1 MEGFMDSGTQTDAVV
16 VLSLAQAAV
25 LGLVS
30 ENELFGATISADA
43 FYPDLGP
50 PELSSAPGPQD
61 PDVYQLACHGRGLE
75 EPAAAEEEV
84 LEVEAAFEKH
94 TRRKTRPPVRL
105 VPKVKFEK
113 LEEEEEEEEEVYEV
127 SVSGGCNDK
136 DAGPAEVPGCEA
148 LVQSSAV
155 KMIDLSAFSR
165 KPRPLRPLP
174 RAPAPRPELD
184 LAPYAPHFPDPAR
197 DVVYPE
203 PDALPLTLTSE
214 CGFEPPPP
222 PPPHLAPL
230 GDPEAPPASAATVG
244 SPEALKPEEGGFVW
258 PEAGELEAAA
268 GSTADRHKKAQL
280 DRLDI
285 NVQIDDSYLVEA
297 GDRQKRWQCRMCDK
311 SYTSKYNL
319 VTHILGHNGI
329 KPHACPHC
337 GKLFKQPSH
346 LQTHLLTHQ
355 GTRPHKCQV
364 CHKAFTQTS
373 HLKRHML
380 LHSEVKP
387 YSCRFCG
394 RGFAYPSELRAHEG
408 KHESGR
414 CHVCVECGLDFS
426 TLAQL
431 KRHLASH
438 QGPTLYQ
445 CLECD
450 RAFHYRSQLHNHM
463 LKHQNV
469 RPFVCTECGM
479 EFSQVH
485 HLKQHSLTHKG
496 VKEFKC
502 EVCGREFTLQANMKR
517 HMLIH
522 TSVRPYQCH
531 ICFKTFVQ
539 KQTLKTHMIV
549 HSPVKPFKC
558 KVCGKSFN
566 RMYNLLGHMHLHAGS
581 KPFKCPYC
589 SSKFNLK
596 GNLSRHMKVKHGV
609 MDIGLDSQGGWATR
623 SGRARSG
630 PLPAHAGASCPVR
643 GGGGGRLA
651 RPETSLGW
659 AQVWR
664 GGPPEGPRGDD
675 GMFMYASKELSG
687 LT

>member
-1 MEGFMDSGTQTDAVV
+1 MAHVTDCGTQTDAVV

-30 ENELFGATISADA
+30 ENELFGATVSPSGFFPGLGNELADTATVEPEEPESDGPARAELQDEEALEADA
-43 FYPDLGP
+43 
-50 PELSSAPGPQD
+50 S
-61 PDVYQLACHGRGLE
+61 
-75 EPAAAEEEV
+75 
-84 LEVEAAFEKH
+84 FEKH
-94 TRRKTRPPVRL
+94 TRRRKRPPVRL
-105 VPKVKFEK
+105 VPKVKSEK
-113 LEEEEEEEEEVYEV
+113 AEGHEQEVVYEV
-127 SVSGGCNDK
+127 PTLGEDK
-136 DAGPAEVPGCEA
+136 SEVPGSHPPSLEGA
-148 LVQSSAV
+148 ASDKTVQSSTM

-165 KPRPLRPLP
+165 KPRRLRHLRRHVRQDAALGGYEHRLREPVQAGYAEAGLSG
-174 RAPAPRPELD
+174 AAESAEPE
-184 LAPYAPHFPDPAR
+184 
-197 DVVYPE
+197 
-203 PDALPLTLTSE
+203 ALPTE
-214 CGFEPPPP
+214 CGFEAS
-222 PPPHLAPL
+222 APSL
-230 GDPEAPPASAATVG
+230 SDAEAPVPE
-244 SPEALKPEEGGFVW
+244 SPEEQVKSEQGFAWQDPADFEADGGGGNS
-258 PEAGELEAAA
+258 E
-268 GSTADRHKKAQL
+268 RHKKAQL

-297 GDRQKRWQCRMCDK
+297 GDRQKRWQCRMCEK

-329 KPHACPHC
+329 KPHSCPHC
-337 GKLFKQPSH
+337 SKLFKQPSH

-355 GTRPHKCQV
+355 GTRPHKCDV

-380 LHSEVKP
+380 LHTDIKP

-394 RGFAYPSELRAHEG
+394 RGFAYPSELKAHEG

-426 TLAQL
+426 TLTQL
-431 KRHLASH
+431 KRHLATH

-445 CLECD
+445 CLECS
-450 RAFHYRSQLHNHM
+450 RSFAYRSQLQNHM

-479 EFSQVH
+479 EFSQIH

-609 MDIGLDSQGGWATR
+609 MDISLDSQDPMMELTGADTAELDGQQEMEDYEEESAYDYGGV
-623 SGRARSG
+623 GRAPDES
-630 PLPAHAGASCPVR
+630 
-643 GGGGGRLA
+643 
-651 RPETSLGW
+651 SLTE
-659 AQVWR
+659 QT
-664 GGPPEGPRGDD
+664 
-675 GMFMYASKELSG
+675 MKEMAYYNML
-687 LT
+687 

>member
-1 MEGFMDSGTQTDAVV
+1 MERFTDSGTQTDAVV

-30 ENELFGATISADA
+30 ENELFGATISPGGFFPGLGNELADTA
-43 FYPDLGP
+43 TVE
-50 PELSSAPGPQD
+50 PED
-61 PDVYQLACHGRGLE
+61 PEHRYGAEKEGCV
-75 EPAAAEEEV
+75 PAEANEEEV
-84 LEVEAAFEKH
+84 LEAETLFEKH
-94 TRRKTRPPVRL
+94 PRRRKRPPVRL
-105 VPKVKFEK
+105 VPKIKCENPAGAD
-113 LEEEEEEEEEVYEV
+113 EEVVYEV
-127 SVSGGCNDK
+127 SVPGEDK
-136 DAGPAEVPGCEA
+136 EEPQSSHPSSLEESSCEKT
-148 LVQSSAV
+148 VQSSTM
-155 KMIDLSAFSR
+155 KMIDLSAFGR
-165 KPRPLRPLP
+165 KPRRLRHLH
-174 RAPAPRPELD
+174 RHVRQDVD
-184 LAPYAPHFPDPAR
+184 LGTYEHRGRDPAR
-197 DVVYPE
+197 VAYAEASGAGAPTSTGPE
-203 PDALPLTLTSE
+203 AGSE
-214 CGFEPPPP
+214 CGFE
-222 PPPHLAPL
+222 AN
-230 GDPEAPPASAATVG
+230 APPLCEADGPVPD
-244 SPEALKPEEGGFVW
+244 SPEPVKNEPGFVW
-258 PEAGELEAAA
+258 QEPADFETDAA
-268 GSTADRHKKAQL
+268 GVDTERNKKAQL

-297 GDRQKRWQCRMCDK
+297 GDRQKRWQCRMCEK

-329 KPHACPHC
+329 KPHSCPHC
-337 GKLFKQPSH
+337 SKLFKQPSH

-355 GTRPHKCQV
+355 GTRPHKCEV
-364 CHKAFTQTS
+364 CSKAFTQTS

-380 LHSEVKP
+380 LHTDVKP

-394 RGFAYPSELRAHEG
+394 RGFAYPSELKAHEV
-408 KHESGR
+408 KHENGR

-426 TLAQL
+426 TLTQL
-431 KRHLASH
+431 KRHLSTH

-445 CLECD
+445 CLECSKS
-450 RAFHYRSQLHNHM
+450 FHYRSQLQNHM

-479 EFSQVH
+479 EFSQIH

-531 ICFKTFVQ
+531 VCFKTFVQ

-609 MDIGLDSQGGWATR
+609 MDISLDSQDPMLELT
-623 SGRARSG
+623 
-630 PLPAHAGASCPVR
+630 GAEQSELDGQQELEDYDEESAYDYAAVGNAPDENA
-643 GGGGGRLA
+643 LA
-651 RPETSLGW
+651 EQ
-659 AQVWR
+659 A
-664 GGPPEGPRGDD
+664 
-675 GMFMYASKELSG
+675 MKEMAYYNML
-687 LT
+687 

>member
-1 MEGFMDSGTQTDAVV
+1 METSAESHDSVGRRREMDRFSECGTQTDAVV

-30 ENELFGATISADA
+30 DNELLGATVTPTGFFPGLAGEQLDNATMEPGEPEGEEQVPGDGQDEDTLEAD
-43 FYPDLGP
+43 
-50 PELSSAPGPQD
+50 SS
-61 PDVYQLACHGRGLE
+61 L
-75 EPAAAEEEV
+75 
-84 LEVEAAFEKH
+84 EKH
-94 TRRKTRPPVRL
+94 ARRRKRPPVRL
-105 VPKVKFEK
+105 MPKVKSEK
-113 LEEEEEEEEEVYEV
+113 
-127 SVSGGCNDK
+127 
-136 DAGPAEVPGCEA
+136 AEVEAEPPYNAPVPGDEEGEGQHGHA
-148 LVQSSAV
+148 PQPPEPGQEPAVQSGAM
-155 KMIDLSAFSR
+155 KMIDLGTFSR
-165 KPRPLRPLP
+165 KPRRLRHLRRHRELEGSERP
-174 RAPAPRPELD
+174 RRRGSDLAGGTRGAPQTLSTFEAGALSPGEAEAPAP
-184 LAPYAPHFPDPAR
+184 A
-197 DVVYPE
+197 
-203 PDALPLTLTSE
+203 
-214 CGFEPPPP
+214 
-222 PPPHLAPL
+222 
-230 GDPEAPPASAATVG
+230 
-244 SPEALKPEEGGFVW
+244 SPEQVKSEQGCVW
-258 PEAGELEAAA
+258 QEPGELEVA
-268 GSTADRHKKAQL
+268 GGTSEHSRKAQL

-297 GDRQKRWQCRMCDK
+297 GDRQKRWQCRMCEK

-329 KPHACPHC
+329 KPHSCPHC
-337 GKLFKQPSH
+337 NKLFKQPSH

-355 GTRPHKCQV
+355 GTRPHKCGV
-364 CHKAFTQTS
+364 CSKAFTQTS

-380 LHSEVKP
+380 LHTDIKP

-394 RGFAYPSELRAHEG
+394 RGFAYPSELKAHEV

-426 TLAQL
+426 TLTQL
-431 KRHLASH
+431 KRHLATH

-445 CLECD
+445 CLECSKS
-450 RAFHYRSQLHNHM
+450 FHYRSQLQNHM

-479 EFSQVH
+479 EFSQIH

-609 MDIGLDSQGGWATR
+609 MDISLDSQDAMME
-623 SGRARSG
+623 
-630 PLPAHAGASCPVR
+630 LAGADHTELDGQQEMDDFEEENSYGYGAVGNPPDEHT
-643 GGGGGRLA
+643 LA
-651 RPETSLGW
+651 EQ
-659 AQVWR
+659 A
-664 GGPPEGPRGDD
+664 
-675 GMFMYASKELSG
+675 MKEMAYYNML
-687 LT
+687 

>member
-1 MEGFMDSGTQTDAVV
+1 MVCEMDRFADSGTQTEAVV

-30 ENELFGATISADA
+30 ENELLGATVTPGGFFPGLAGELEETA
-43 FYPDLGP
+43 VVA
-50 PELSSAPGPQD
+50 PEQPGGECPQESE
-61 PDVYQLACHGRGLE
+61 GRGQAE
-75 EPAAAEEEV
+75 GPEEEG
-84 LEVEAAFEKH
+84 LEVEVLFGKH
-94 TRRKTRPPVRL
+94 ARRRKRPPVRL
-105 VPKVKFEK
+105 VPKVKHEK
-113 LEEEEEEEEEVYEV
+113 GEGEQSEAEVAALSEDRGGEEQPPCTPPAPHMEEEP
-127 SVSGGCNDK
+127 SPDQ
-136 DAGPAEVPGCEA
+136 A
-148 LVQSSAV
+148 VQSSAT
-155 KMIDLSAFSR
+155 KMIDLSVFSR
-165 KPRPLRPLP
+165 KPRRLRHLRRPPRHELSPGEPKESLP
-174 RAPAPRPELD
+174 SPPAESVEALPGDYNGFPAPGPASLSHVEQHLPD
-184 LAPYAPHFPDPAR
+184 SPPDP
-197 DVVYPE
+197 DQ
-203 PDALPLTLTSE
+203 SQ
-214 CGFEPPPP
+214 
-222 PPPHLAPL
+222 
-230 GDPEAPPASAATVG
+230 AAFG
-244 SPEALKPEEGGFVW
+244 WPEALDAEG
-258 PEAGELEAAA
+258 EALGEH
-268 GSTADRHKKAQL
+268 SKKAQL

-285 NVQIDDSYLVEA
+285 NVQIDDSYLVE
-297 GDRQKRWQCRMCDK
+297 KRWQCRLCEK

-319 VTHILGHNGI
+319 VTHILGHNGV
-329 KPHACPHC
+329 KPHSCPHC
-337 GKLFKQPSH
+337 NKLFKQPSH

-380 LHSEVKP
+380 LHSDVKP

-394 RGFAYPSELRAHEG
+394 RGFAYPSELKAHEG

-426 TLAQL
+426 TLPQL
-431 KRHLASH
+431 KRHLATH
-438 QGPTLYQ
+438 QGPTLYP
-445 CLECD
+445 CPECS
-450 RAFHYRSQLHNHM
+450 RAFHYRSQLQNHM

-479 EFSQVH
+479 EFSQIH

-609 MDIGLDSQGGWATR
+609 MDVSLDSQDPMLELTSGGDHTDLD
-623 SGRARSG
+623 G
-630 PLPAHAGASCPVR
+630 PQEIDDYEEEEENPYEY
-643 GGGGGRLA
+643 GGVGGN
-651 RPETSLGW
+651 
-659 AQVWR
+659 
-664 GGPPEGPRGDD
+664 PPTESALTEQA
-675 GMFMYASKELSG
+675 MKEMAYYSML
-687 LT
+687 

>member
-30 ENELFGATISADA
+30 ENELFGATISAEA

-50 PELSSAPGPQD
+50 ELSGAAIGEPRPPG
-61 PDVYQLACHGRGLE
+61 PDVYQLACNGRALE
-75 EPAAAEEEV
+75 EPAEEEV

-113 LEEEEEEEEEVYEV
+113 VEEEEEVYEV
-127 SVSGGCNDK
+127 SVPGGDDK
-136 DAGPAEVPGCEA
+136 DAGPAEAPAEAASGGCEA
-148 LVQSSAV
+148 LPAR
-155 KMIDLSAFSR
+155 DAFAEPSMA
-165 KPRPLRPLP
+165 L
-174 RAPAPRPELD
+174 PRPE
-184 LAPYAPHFPDPAR
+184 
-197 DVVYPE
+197 
-203 PDALPLTLTSE
+203 ALSVE
-214 CGFEPPPP
+214 CSFEPPHLPP
-222 PPPHLAPL
+222 LS
-230 GDPEAPPASAATVG
+230 DPEPPTME
-244 SPEALKPEEGGFVW
+244 SPEPVKPEQGFVW
-258 PEAGELEAAA
+258 QEVGEFEADTA
-268 GSTADRHKKAQL
+268 GST
-280 DRLDI
+280 
-285 NVQIDDSYLVEA
+285 A
-297 GDRQKRWQCRMCDK
+297 GDRQKRWQCRMCEK

-329 KPHACPHC
+329 KPHSCPHC
-337 GKLFKQPSH
+337 SKLFKQPSH

-364 CHKAFTQTS
+364 CQKAFTQTS

-387 YSCRFCG
+387 YSCHFCG
-394 RGFAYPSELRAHEG
+394 RGFAYPSELKAHEV

-426 TLAQL
+426 TLTQL

-450 RAFHYRSQLHNHM
+450 KSFHYRSQLQNHM

-479 EFSQVH
+479 EFSQIH

-609 MDIGLDSQGGWATR
+609 MDIGLDSQDPMMELTGTDPSELDSQQEMEDFEENAY
-623 SGRARSG
+623 AY
-630 PLPAHAGASCPVR
+630 AGVDGSAEASV
-643 GGGGGRLA
+643 LTEQA
-651 RPETSLGW
+651 
-659 AQVWR
+659 
-664 GGPPEGPRGDD
+664 
-675 GMFMYASKELSG
+675 MKEMAYYNVL
-687 LT
+687 

>member
-1 MEGFMDSGTQTDAVV
+1 MDRFTECGTQTDAVV

-30 ENELFGATISADA
+30 ENELLGATVSPAGFFPGLGAELPDA
-43 FYPDLGP
+43 TAAEPGE
-50 PELSSAPGPQD
+50 PEGECRLEDEGQAPGDGQEED
-61 PDVYQLACHGRGLE
+61 ALE
-75 EPAAAEEEV
+75 AESS
-84 LEVEAAFEKH
+84 LEKH
-94 TRRKTRPPVRL
+94 ARRRKRPPVRL
-105 VPKVKFEK
+105 VPKVKCEK
-113 LEEEEEEEEEVYEV
+113 AEDEVLYE
-127 SVSGGCNDK
+127 
-136 DAGPAEVPGCEA
+136 GPVPGDEEGEQQRSCPPPLQDASQEQT
-148 LVQSSAV
+148 VQSSAV
-155 KMIDLSAFSR
+155 KMIDLGAFGR
-165 KPRPLRPLP
+165 KPRRLRHLRRHTRREPEGTEAADGAPVGALRTECAFEAGTP
-174 RAPAPRPELD
+174 SPGEAEAPAP
-184 LAPYAPHFPDPAR
+184 AS
-197 DVVYPE
+197 PE
-203 PDALPLTLTSE
+203 PVKSE
-214 CGFEPPPP
+214 QGFGWQEP
-222 PPPHLAPL
+222 
-230 GDPEAPPASAATVG
+230 
-244 SPEALKPEEGGFVW
+244 
-258 PEAGELEAAA
+258 GELEVEAA
-268 GSTADRHKKAQL
+268 GATSERNKKAQL

-297 GDRQKRWQCRMCDK
+297 GDRQKRWQCRMCEK

-329 KPHACPHC
+329 KPHSCPHC
-337 GKLFKQPSH
+337 NKLFKQPSH

-355 GTRPHKCQV
+355 GTRPHKCEV
-364 CHKAFTQTS
+364 CSKAFTQTS

-380 LHSEVKP
+380 LHTDIKP

-394 RGFAYPSELRAHEG
+394 RGFAYPSELKAHEV

-426 TLAQL
+426 TLTQL
-431 KRHLASH
+431 KRHLSTH

-445 CLECD
+445 CLECSKS
-450 RAFHYRSQLHNHM
+450 FHYRSQLQNHM

-479 EFSQVH
+479 EFSQIH

-609 MDIGLDSQGGWATR
+609 MDISLDSQD
-623 SGRARSG
+623 
-630 PLPAHAGASCPVR
+630 PMMDLAGADHAELDGQQEMDDFEEENSYGY
-643 GGGGGRLA
+643 GGVGNPPDEHALA
-651 RPETSLGW
+651 EQ
-659 AQVWR
+659 A
-664 GGPPEGPRGDD
+664 
-675 GMFMYASKELSG
+675 MKEMAYYNML
-687 LT
+687 

>member
-1 MEGFMDSGTQTDAVV
+1 MDRFADSGTQTEAVV

-30 ENELFGATISADA
+30 ENEVFGATVSPGGFFPGLANE
-43 FYPDLGP
+43 
-50 PELSSAPGPQD
+50 PEDTAMVGREQPGGGCPQESE
-61 PDVYQLACHGRGLE
+61 GRGQADS
-75 EPAAAEEEV
+75 PEEEGP
-84 LEVEAAFEKH
+84 EAEALFGKH
-94 TRRKTRPPVRL
+94 ARRRKRPPVRL
-105 VPKVKFEK
+105 VPKVKHERGEGEPDEAEPE
-113 LEEEEEEEEEVYEV
+113 LAALSEEREEEPRSPPACVEEP
-127 SVSGGCNDK
+127 
-136 DAGPAEVPGCEA
+136 GPDQA
-148 LVQSSAV
+148 VQSSTPR
-155 KMIDLSAFSR
+155 MIDLSTFSR
-165 KPRPLRPLP
+165 KPRRLRRPP
-174 RAPAPRPELD
+174 RHELSPGD
-184 LAPYAPHFPDPAR
+184 LK
-197 DVVYPE
+197 E
-203 PDALPLTLTSE
+203 
-214 CGFEPPPP
+214 GPPSP
-222 PPPHLAPL
+222 
-230 GDPEAPPASAATVG
+230 PPASAPESA
-244 SPEALKPEEGGFVW
+244 EALPGSYDGFPAPLPAPSHPAEQPPLPDSPDQSRAAFVW
-258 PEAGELEAAA
+258 PEPLDFEAEAPGEQ
-268 GSTADRHKKAQL
+268 SKKAQL

-285 NVQIDDSYLVEA
+285 NVQIDDSYLVE
-297 GDRQKRWQCRMCDK
+297 KRWQCRLCEK

-319 VTHILGHNGI
+319 VTHILGHNGV
-329 KPHACPHC
+329 KPHSCPHC

-364 CHKAFTQTS
+364 CQKAFTQTS

-380 LHSEVKP
+380 LHSDVKP

-394 RGFAYPSELRAHEG
+394 RGFAYPSELKAHEG

-426 TLAQL
+426 TLPQL
-431 KRHLASH
+431 KRHLATH
-438 QGPTLYQ
+438 QGPTLYP
-445 CLECD
+445 CPECSK
-450 RAFHYRSQLHNHM
+450 AFHYRSQLQNHM

-479 EFSQVH
+479 EFSQIH

-609 MDIGLDSQGGWATR
+609 MDVSLDSQDPMLELTSGDHTDLDGPQEMEDYEDEENPYEYGVGGNPTNESA
-623 SGRARSG
+623 
-630 PLPAHAGASCPVR
+630 
-643 GGGGGRLA
+643 LA
-651 RPETSLGW
+651 EQ
-659 AQVWR
+659 A
-664 GGPPEGPRGDD
+664 
-675 GMFMYASKELSG
+675 MKEMAYYRML
-687 LT
+687 

>member
-1 MEGFMDSGTQTDAVV
+1 MDRFATSGTQTDAVV

-30 ENELFGATISADA
+30 ENEFFGATASPGG
-43 FYPDLGP
+43 FF
-50 PELSSAPGPQD
+50 SSFASKMDDTAAP
-61 PDVYQLACHGRGLE
+61 LAGKQTEGSHHSDNE
-75 EPAAAEEEV
+75 APSQAETPEEEGM
-84 LEVEAAFEKH
+84 EAEAPFGKH
-94 TRRKTRPPVRL
+94 ARRRKRPPVRL
-105 VPKVKFEK
+105 LPKVKHEEGEADQG
-113 LEEEEEEEEEVYEV
+113 EEEEEEEEAYEV
-127 SVSGGCNDK
+127 PVSGEEQEEQPG
-136 DAGPAEVPGCEA
+136 GEPACLEDPACEPT
-148 LVQSSAV
+148 VQSSAT
-155 KMIDLSAFSR
+155 KMIDLSAFHR
-165 KPRPLRPLP
+165 KPRGLRPLRRP
-174 RAPAPRPELD
+174 PCQDLSPGTMFEESAPQASLD
-184 LAPYAPHFPDPAR
+184 GAEAFPQR
-197 DVVYPE
+197 DCSSFPPGTPTLSSLGDHLPSSPSEQGKSKAAFLWPE
-203 PDALPLTLTSE
+203 PGD
-214 CGFEPPPP
+214 FE
-222 PPPHLAPL
+222 A
-230 GDPEAPPASAATVG
+230 
-244 SPEALKPEEGGFVW
+244 EGH
-258 PEAGELEAAA
+258 GEH
-268 GSTADRHKKAQL
+268 SKKVQL

-285 NVQIDDSYLVEA
+285 NVQIDDSYLVE
-297 GDRQKRWQCRMCDK
+297 KRWQCRLCEK

-329 KPHACPHC
+329 KPHSCPHC
-337 GKLFKQPSH
+337 NKLFKQPSH

-380 LHSEVKP
+380 LHSDIKP

-394 RGFAYPSELRAHEG
+394 RGFAYPSELKSHEG

-426 TLAQL
+426 TLTQL
-431 KRHLASH
+431 KRHLATH
-438 QGPTLYQ
+438 QGPTLYP
-445 CLECD
+445 CPECSKS
-450 RAFHYRSQLHNHM
+450 FHYRSQLQNHL

-479 EFSQVH
+479 EFSQIH

-558 KVCGKSFN
+558 KVCGKAFN

-596 GNLSRHMKVKHGV
+596 GNLSRHMKIKHGV
-609 MDIGLDSQGGWATR
+609 MDISLDSQD
-623 SGRARSG
+623 
-630 PLPAHAGASCPVR
+630 PMLDLPGSEHAELDGQPEMEDYEEENSYDYGVVGNAPDGSA
-643 GGGGGRLA
+643 LA
-651 RPETSLGW
+651 EQ
-659 AQVWR
+659 A
-664 GGPPEGPRGDD
+664 
-675 GMFMYASKELSG
+675 MKEMAYYNML
-687 LT
+687 

>member
-1 MEGFMDSGTQTDAVV
+1 MDRFADSETQTDAVV

-30 ENELFGATISADA
+30 ENEFLGAAISAGSFLPSFA
-43 FYPDLGP
+43 NQPERKEPERDLPLEPEGPGQAEP
-50 PELSSAPGPQD
+50 PEEE
-61 PDVYQLACHGRGLE
+61 GLE
-75 EPAAAEEEV
+75 AEAS
-84 LEVEAAFEKH
+84 LGKH
-94 TRRKTRPPVRL
+94 ARRRKRPPVRL
-105 VPKVKFEK
+105 VPKVKHEEGELQPEEEEEVAAAAAPTCERPASSQDK
-113 LEEEEEEEEEVYEV
+113 EEEEEEEEELGGLLPVGLEEPSREQTTVQSSTTKMLDLSTLHRKPRRLRHLRRPVGQELALGGYEEEGLA
-127 SVSGGCNDK
+127 SPPQASLESGPQGTEAFPRACGFP
-136 DAGPAEVPGCEA
+136 ASAPPLGGVEGPAPDSPPAEQQGKREPGFVWQEPPLDFGAEVP
-148 LVQSSAV
+148 
-155 KMIDLSAFSR
+155 
-165 KPRPLRPLP
+165 
-174 RAPAPRPELD
+174 
-184 LAPYAPHFPDPAR
+184 
-197 DVVYPE
+197 
-203 PDALPLTLTSE
+203 
-214 CGFEPPPP
+214 
-222 PPPHLAPL
+222 
-230 GDPEAPPASAATVG
+230 
-244 SPEALKPEEGGFVW
+244 
-258 PEAGELEAAA
+258 AA
-268 GSTADRHKKAQL
+268 GGEHSKKVQM

-285 NVQIDDSYLVEA
+285 NVQIDDSYLVE
-297 GDRQKRWQCRMCDK
+297 KRWQCRLCEK

-329 KPHACPHC
+329 KPHSCPHC
-337 GKLFKQPSH
+337 SKLFKQPSH

-380 LHSEVKP
+380 LHSDIKP

-394 RGFAYPSELRAHEG
+394 RGFAYPSELKAHEG

-426 TLAQL
+426 TLTQL
-431 KRHLASH
+431 KRHLATH
-438 QGPTLYQ
+438 QGPTLYP
-445 CLECD
+445 CLECSKS
-450 RAFHYRSQLHNHM
+450 FHYRSQLQNHM

-469 RPFVCTECGM
+469 RPFVCSECGM
-479 EFSQVH
+479 EFSQIH

-517 HMLIH
+517 HLLIH

-609 MDIGLDSQGGWATR
+609 MDIALDSQDPMLELTGRDHHAELDGPQEMMEDYEEEEENVYDYGVGGDPTD
-623 SGRARSG
+623 
-630 PLPAHAGASCPVR
+630 ASA
-643 GGGGGRLA
+643 LTEQA
-651 RPETSLGW
+651 
-659 AQVWR
+659 
-664 GGPPEGPRGDD
+664 
-675 GMFMYASKELSG
+675 MKEMAYYRML
-687 LT
+687 

>member
-1 MEGFMDSGTQTDAVV
+1 MDRFASSGTQTEAVV

-30 ENELFGATISADA
+30 ENEVFGATTVSPGGLFSGFANKIDSPAVTAATPPKQPEGIRLLENGSHGLPAVAGSPEEEEGLEADA
-43 FYPDLGP
+43 
-50 PELSSAPGPQD
+50 SSF
-61 PDVYQLACHGRGLE
+61 GRQ
-75 EPAAAEEEV
+75 AR
-84 LEVEAAFEKH
+84 
-94 TRRKTRPPVRL
+94 RRKRPPVRL
-105 VPKVKFEK
+105 VPKVKHEK
-113 LEEEEEEEEEVYEV
+113 GEAAEQEEEEEANYE
-127 SVSGGCNDK
+127 
-136 DAGPAEVPGCEA
+136 GPAPGEEHQEQLDAQHTCEQT
-148 LVQSSAV
+148 VQSSATR
-155 KMIDLSAFSR
+155 MIDLSAFGR
-165 KPRPLRPLP
+165 RPRRHRHLRRHGSEGLSLGGGGYEERLP
-174 RAPAPRPELD
+174 SPMQARAEEPP
-184 LAPYAPHFPDPAR
+184 FTR
-197 DVVYPE
+197 DCSFQASSLCVPSLSVPNLRHHR
-203 PDALPLTLTSE
+203 AAQ
-214 CGFEPPPP
+214 PPPP
-222 PPPHLAPL
+222 PEHP
-230 GDPEAPPASAATVG
+230 GKREA
-244 SPEALKPEEGGFVW
+244 GFVW
-258 PEAGELEAAA
+258 QEPQDFEAENYGGEQ
-268 GSTADRHKKAQL
+268 SKKMQL

-285 NVQIDDSYLVEA
+285 NVQIDDSYLVE
-297 GDRQKRWQCRMCDK
+297 KRWQCRLCEK

-329 KPHACPHC
+329 KPHSCPHC

-380 LHSEVKP
+380 LHSDIKP

-408 KHESGR
+408 KHQSGR

-426 TLAQL
+426 SLAQL
-431 KRHLASH
+431 KRHLGTH
-438 QGPTLYQ
+438 QGPTLFP
-445 CLECD
+445 CPECSK
-450 RAFHYRSQLHNHM
+450 AFHYRSQLQNHL

-479 EFSQVH
+479 EFSQIH
-485 HLKQHSLTHKG
+485 HLKQHALTHKG

-609 MDIGLDSQGGWATR
+609 MDINLDNQDPLLELAGGEQAEMDHRQREMEDYEEENAYNYRGVGNATDN
-623 SGRARSG
+623 SA
-630 PLPAHAGASCPVR
+630 
-643 GGGGGRLA
+643 LA
-651 RPETSLGW
+651 EQ
-659 AQVWR
+659 A
-664 GGPPEGPRGDD
+664 
-675 GMFMYASKELSG
+675 MKEMAYYNML
-687 LT
+687 

>member
-1 MEGFMDSGTQTDAVV
+1 MERFASSGTQTDAVV

-30 ENELFGATISADA
+30 EHEFFGATVSPGGLFSSFPSKLDEAGA
-43 FYPDLGP
+43 TEPRE
-50 PELSSAPGPQD
+50 PE
-61 PDVYQLACHGRGLE
+61 GRGLAE
-75 EPAAAEEEV
+75 ATEEEG
-84 LEVEAAFEKH
+84 LDAEASFGKH
-94 TRRKTRPPVRL
+94 ARRRKRPPVRL
-105 VPKVKFEK
+105 VPKVKHEK
-113 LEEEEEEEEEVYEV
+113 GEALQEEAGTETAAPAEEVV
-127 SVSGGCNDK
+127 GGC
-136 DAGPAEVPGCEA
+136 PGAPERPGGEQT
-148 LVQSSAV
+148 VQSSAT
-155 KMIDLSAFSR
+155 KMIDLSTFNRKSRRLRALQRPDACLGADEAALPSPLQGSPDGAQGHAEAF
-165 KPRPLRPLP
+165 PRDCRFQGGALP
-174 RAPAPRPELD
+174 RGKGPGQGP
-184 LAPYAPHFPDPAR
+184 
-197 DVVYPE
+197 
-203 PDALPLTLTSE
+203 
-214 CGFEPPPP
+214 G
-222 PPPHLAPL
+222 
-230 GDPEAPPASAATVG
+230 EAG
-244 SPEALKPEEGGFVW
+244 CVW
-258 PEAGELEAAA
+258 PEAADFEAEAAPTEH
-268 GSTADRHKKAQL
+268 SKKVQL

-285 NVQIDDSYLVEA
+285 NVQIDDSYLVE
-297 GDRQKRWQCRMCDK
+297 KRWQCRLCEK

-319 VTHILGHNGI
+319 VTHILGHNGV
-329 KPHACPHC
+329 KPHSCPHC

-380 LHSEVKP
+380 LHSDIKP

-414 CHVCVECGLDFS
+414 CHVCVECGLDFP

-431 KRHLASH
+431 KRHLATH
-438 QGPTLYQ
+438 QGPTLYP
-445 CLECD
+445 CPECSK
-450 RAFHYRSQLHNHM
+450 AFHYRSQLQNHL

-609 MDIGLDSQGGWATR
+609 MDVSLDCQDPMLELAS
-623 SGRARSG
+623 
-630 PLPAHAGASCPVR
+630 AGHVE
-643 GGGGGRLA
+643 L
-651 RPETSLGW
+651 
-659 AQVWR
+659 
-664 GGPPEGPRGDD
+664 EGPQEAEDYEEEHAYNYGVV
-675 GMFMYASKELSG
+675 GSAPASALAEQAMKEMAYYSML
-687 LT
+687 

>member
-1 MEGFMDSGTQTDAVV
+1 MDRFTDSGTQTDAVV

-30 ENELFGATISADA
+30 ENELFGATISPGGFFPGFTNELADTA
-43 FYPDLGP
+43 TIQ
-50 PELSSAPGPQD
+50 PEQPEGSCRPENEGHALADPQ
-61 PDVYQLACHGRGLE
+61 
-75 EPAAAEEEV
+75 EEEV
-84 LEVEAAFEKH
+84 LEAEASFEKH
-94 TRRKTRPPVRL
+94 ARRRKRPPVRL
-105 VPKVKFEK
+105 VPKVKYEK
-113 LEEEEEEEEEVYEV
+113 GEEEEEEVAYEV
-127 SVSGGCNDK
+127 SVPGDNKEAPQSGHP
-136 DAGPAEVPGCEA
+136 AGLEESSCEKT
-148 LVQSSAV
+148 VQSSTM
-155 KMIDLSAFSR
+155 KMMDLSTFSR
-165 KPRPLRPLP
+165 KPRRLRHLRRHARQDVALTGYEHRFHGPAQANYTEPSLAEA
-174 RAPAPRPELD
+174 APKNPGGAE
-184 LAPYAPHFPDPAR
+184 
-197 DVVYPE
+197 
-203 PDALPLTLTSE
+203 ALRSE
-214 CGFEPPPP
+214 CSGSLFQGSAPSLSDVEAQVPESPP
-222 PPPHLAPL
+222 
-230 GDPEAPPASAATVG
+230 EQ
-244 SPEALKPEEGGFVW
+244 LKSEQGFVW
-258 PEAGELEAAA
+258 QEPVEFEAEAAGA
-268 GSTADRHKKAQL
+268 TSERSKKAQL

-285 NVQIDDSYLVEA
+285 NVQIDDSYLVE
-297 GDRQKRWQCRMCDK
+297 KRWQCRLCEK

-329 KPHACPHC
+329 KPHSCPHC
-337 GKLFKQPSH
+337 NKLFKQPSH

-380 LHSEVKP
+380 LHSDIKP
-387 YSCRFCG
+387 YSCHFCG
-394 RGFAYPSELRAHEG
+394 RGFAYPSELKAHEG

-426 TLAQL
+426 TLTQL
-431 KRHLASH
+431 KRHLATH
-438 QGPTLYQ
+438 QGPTLYP
-445 CLECD
+445 CLECNKS
-450 RAFHYRSQLHNHM
+450 FHYRSQLQNHM

-479 EFSQVH
+479 EFSQIH

-609 MDIGLDSQGGWATR
+609 MDISLDSQDPMLELADTDR
-623 SGRARSG
+623 SELDGQQELEDYEEENSYDYEEVG
-630 PLPAHAGASCPVR
+630 N
-643 GGGGGRLA
+643 
-651 RPETSLGW
+651 
-659 AQVWR
+659 
-664 GGPPEGPRGDD
+664 PPDEN
-675 GMFMYASKELSG
+675 ALKEMAYYNML
-687 LT
+687 

>member
-1 MEGFMDSGTQTDAVV
+1 MDGFADSGTQTEAVV

-25 LGLVS
+25 LGLVA
-30 ENELFGATISADA
+30 ENELFGATVSPGGIFPGLA
-43 FYPDLGP
+43 PELGDTAVVEPEQPGGGCP
-50 PELSSAPGPQD
+50 PESESRGQGDMPEEE
-61 PDVYQLACHGRGLE
+61 GLE
-75 EPAAAEEEV
+75 G
-84 LEVEAAFEKH
+84 EALFGKH
-94 TRRKTRPPVRL
+94 ARRRKRPPVRL
-105 VPKVKFEK
+105 VPKVKHEQGEAEQSEPEPEAAALNK
-113 LEEEEEEEEEVYEV
+113 DPEELACDPPAGAEEPC
-127 SVSGGCNDK
+127 SD
-136 DAGPAEVPGCEA
+136 PA
-148 LVQSSAV
+148 VQSSAT
-155 KMIDLSAFSR
+155 KMIDLSTFSR
-165 KPRPLRPLP
+165 KPRRLRPLRRPP
-174 RAPAPRPELD
+174 RHELSPGELKESLPSPPPAPVPASVGEALPGAYDGFQAPGPALSHVEQQAPDSPPEQQELSQPAFAWADPLD
-184 LAPYAPHFPDPAR
+184 LEA
-197 DVVYPE
+197 E
-203 PDALPLTLTSE
+203 P
-214 CGFEPPPP
+214 
-222 PPPHLAPL
+222 
-230 GDPEAPPASAATVG
+230 
-244 SPEALKPEEGGFVW
+244 
-258 PEAGELEAAA
+258 AGEH
-268 GSTADRHKKAQL
+268 SKKAQL

-285 NVQIDDSYLVEA
+285 NVQIDDSYLVE
-297 GDRQKRWQCRMCDK
+297 KRWQCRLCEK

-319 VTHILGHNGI
+319 VTHILGHNGV
-329 KPHACPHC
+329 KPHSCPHC

-380 LHSEVKP
+380 LHSDIKP

-394 RGFAYPSELRAHEG
+394 RGFAYPSELKAHEG

-426 TLAQL
+426 TLPQL

-438 QGPTLYQ
+438 QGPTLYP
-445 CLECD
+445 CPDCSK
-450 RAFHYRSQLHNHM
+450 AFHYRSQLQNHL
-463 LKHQNV
+463 LKHQDV

-502 EVCGREFTLQANMKR
+502 DVCGREFTLQANMKR

-609 MDIGLDSQGGWATR
+609 MDVSLDSQDPMLELTSGDHPDLDGQQEMEDYEDEENAYEYGVGGNPTNESA
-623 SGRARSG
+623 
-630 PLPAHAGASCPVR
+630 
-643 GGGGGRLA
+643 LA
-651 RPETSLGW
+651 EQ
-659 AQVWR
+659 A
-664 GGPPEGPRGDD
+664 
-675 GMFMYASKELSG
+675 MKEMAYYSML
-687 LT
+687 

>member
-1 MEGFMDSGTQTDAVV
+1 MDRFAHSGTQTDAVV

-25 LGLVS
+25 LGLVT
-30 ENELFGATISADA
+30 ENEFLGATVSPGGFFSSFAGRLDGMSMVE
-43 FYPDLGP
+43 LKQ
-50 PELSSAPGPQD
+50 PESHCP
-61 PDVYQLACHGRGLE
+61 LE
-75 EPAAAEEEV
+75 NEGQGHIEPAEEDEAAE
-84 LEVEAAFEKH
+84 ASFGKH
-94 TRRKTRPPVRL
+94 ARRRKRPPVRL
-105 VPKVKFEK
+105 VPKVKPEK
-113 LEEEEEEEEEVYEV
+113 GEWGQEDGAYEASVASEGKEEQMGSHPASLEE
-127 SVSGGCNDK
+127 S
-136 DAGPAEVPGCEA
+136 PCEQT
-148 LVQSSAV
+148 VQSSAT
-155 KMIDLSAFSR
+155 KMIDLSTFNR
-165 KPRPLRPLP
+165 KPRRLRQLRQQAPEELSLGRYEERLP
-174 RAPAPRPELD
+174 STPQASLD
-184 LAPYAPHFPDPAR
+184 STPGSAEAFSSD
-197 DVVYPE
+197 
-203 PDALPLTLTSE
+203 
-214 CGFEPPPP
+214 CGFQAGAPPPLINLEHPVPHSP
-222 PPPHLAPL
+222 PGQGKSEL
-230 GDPEAPPASAATVG
+230 
-244 SPEALKPEEGGFVW
+244 GFVW
-258 PEAGELEAAA
+258 QEPLDFEAEAHGEH
-268 GSTADRHKKAQL
+268 SKKVQL

-285 NVQIDDSYLVEA
+285 NVQIDDSYLVE
-297 GDRQKRWQCRMCDK
+297 KRWQCRLCEK

-329 KPHACPHC
+329 KPHSCPHC
-337 GKLFKQPSH
+337 SKLFKQPSH

-380 LHSEVKP
+380 LHSDIKP

-394 RGFAYPSELRAHEG
+394 RGFAYPSELKAHEG

-426 TLAQL
+426 TLTQL
-431 KRHLASH
+431 KRHLATH
-438 QGPTLYQ
+438 QGPTLYP
-445 CLECD
+445 CPECNKS
-450 RAFHYRSQLHNHM
+450 FHYRSQLQNHM

-479 EFSQVH
+479 EFSQIH

-609 MDIGLDSQGGWATR
+609 MDISLDSQDPMLELAGD
-623 SGRARSG
+623 
-630 PLPAHAGASCPVR
+630 HAELDRQQEMEDYEEENSYDYGVMGNSANESA
-643 GGGGGRLA
+643 LSEHA
-651 RPETSLGW
+651 
-659 AQVWR
+659 
-664 GGPPEGPRGDD
+664 
-675 GMFMYASKELSG
+675 MKEMAYYSML
-687 LT
+687 

>member
-1 MEGFMDSGTQTDAVV
+1 MERFADSGTQTDAVV

-25 LGLVS
+25 LGLVC
-30 ENELFGATISADA
+30 ENELFGATVSPAGFFPA
-43 FYPDLGP
+43 LGR
-50 PELSSAPGPQD
+50 EL
-61 PDVYQLACHGRGLE
+61 
-75 EPAAAEEEV
+75 AAAEPAGPEGDSGPEKEGGPAEAPEEEG
-84 LEVEAAFEKH
+84 LEAETPFEKH
-94 TRRKTRPPVRL
+94 PRRRKRPPVRL
-105 VPKVKFEK
+105 VPKVK
-113 LEEEEEEEEEVYEV
+113 
-127 SVSGGCNDK
+127 
-136 DAGPAEVPGCEA
+136 CEA
-148 LVQSSAV
+148 PMGEEGACDGATPGAGEEKPPGSSPPRPEPPAGEQSLPGST
-155 KMIDLSAFSR
+155 MSMGDLGVFSR
-165 KPRPLRPLP
+165 KPRRLRHL
-174 RAPAPRPELD
+174 RSHVRQDAGLGSYPAPV
-184 LAPYAPHFPDPAR
+184 AAGYA
-197 DVVYPE
+197 E
-203 PDALPLTLTSE
+203 
-214 CGFEPPPP
+214 
-222 PPPHLAPL
+222 
-230 GDPEAPPASAATVG
+230 
-244 SPEALKPEEGGFVW
+244 PEALGGECGLAALEPVKREPGSGW
-258 PEAGELEAAA
+258 QELDGEPGGGLAER
-268 GSTADRHKKAQL
+268 SKKAQL

-297 GDRQKRWQCRMCDK
+297 GERQRRWQCRMCEK

-329 KPHACPHC
+329 KPHSCPHC

-355 GTRPHKCQV
+355 GTRPHKCEV
-364 CHKAFTQTS
+364 CGKAFTQTS

-380 LHSEVKP
+380 LHSDTKP

-394 RGFAYPSELRAHEG
+394 RGFAYPSELKAHEV

-426 TLAQL
+426 TLPQL
-431 KRHLASH
+431 KRHLATH

-445 CLECD
+445 CLECSK
-450 RAFHYRSQLHNHM
+450 AFHYRSQLQNHM

-479 EFSQVH
+479 EFSQIH

-531 ICFKTFVQ
+531 VCFKTFVQ

-609 MDIGLDSQGGWATR
+609 MDVGLDSQD
-623 SGRARSG
+623 
-630 PLPAHAGASCPVR
+630 PMLELAGAEQAELEAQQDLEDYEEENAFAYAGVGSAPDASA
-643 GGGGGRLA
+643 LA
-651 RPETSLGW
+651 EQ
-659 AQVWR
+659 A
-664 GGPPEGPRGDD
+664 
-675 GMFMYASKELSG
+675 MKEMAYYNML
-687 LT
+687 

>member
-1 MEGFMDSGTQTDAVV
+1 MQENTARFRMQRGGTW
-16 VLSLAQAAV
+16 L
-25 LGLVS
+25 
-30 ENELFGATISADA
+30 
-43 FYPDLGP
+43 
-50 PELSSAPGPQD
+50 
-61 PDVYQLACHGRGLE
+61 RGLE
-75 EPAAAEEEV
+75 PLPPHPPAHDWRNCRSVDLPHTGFASELEDPAAAAVEPEQAGGDCPQECEGQGQADLPEEEG
-84 LEVEAAFEKH
+84 VEAEAPFGKH
-94 TRRKTRPPVRL
+94 ARRRKRPPVRL
-105 VPKVKFEK
+105 LPKVKHENSEAEQDERGSGSAAPNGDGEAQPPSPPACM
-113 LEEEEEEEEEVYEV
+113 EEPNPEQ
-127 SVSGGCNDK
+127 
-136 DAGPAEVPGCEA
+136 A
-148 LVQSSAV
+148 VQSSAT
-155 KMIDLSAFSR
+155 KMIDLSAYSR
-165 KPRPLRPLP
+165 KPRCLRSLRRPSHQELSPGERKEGLPSPPLP
-174 RAPAPRPELD
+174 SGPESM
-184 LAPYAPHFPDPAR
+184 
-197 DVVYPE
+197 E
-203 PDALPLTLTSE
+203 ALPGDYGFQAPVPALTHAGEHALDVPPE
-214 CGFEPPPP
+214 QDQAKPGFAWQEPLDFEP
-222 PPPHLAPL
+222 
-230 GDPEAPPASAATVG
+230 EAH
-244 SPEALKPEEGGFVW
+244 
-258 PEAGELEAAA
+258 GEH
-268 GSTADRHKKAQL
+268 SKKAQL

-285 NVQIDDSYLVEA
+285 NVQIDDSYLVE
-297 GDRQKRWQCRMCDK
+297 KRWQCRLCEK

-319 VTHILGHNGI
+319 VTHILGHNGV
-329 KPHACPHC
+329 KPHSCPHC
-337 GKLFKQPSH
+337 SKLFKQPSH

-380 LHSEVKP
+380 LHSDVKP

-394 RGFAYPSELRAHEG
+394 RGFAYPSELKAHEG

-426 TLAQL
+426 TLPQL
-431 KRHLASH
+431 KRHLATH
-438 QGPTLYQ
+438 QGPTLYP
-445 CLECD
+445 CPECSK
-450 RAFHYRSQLHNHM
+450 AFHYRSQLQNHM

-479 EFSQVH
+479 EFSQIH

-502 EVCGREFTLQANMKR
+502 DVCGREFTLQANMKR
-517 HMLIH
+517 HLLIH

-609 MDIGLDSQGGWATR
+609 MDVSLDSQDPMLELTTGDHADLDGPQEMEDYEDEENPYEYGVGGNPTNESAYY
-623 SGRARSG
+623 SM
-630 PLPAHAGASCPVR
+630 L
-643 GGGGGRLA
+643 
-651 RPETSLGW
+651 
-659 AQVWR
+659 
-664 GGPPEGPRGDD
+664 
-675 GMFMYASKELSG
+675 
-687 LT
+687 

>member
-1 MEGFMDSGTQTDAVV
+1 MEGFASSGTQTDVVV

-30 ENELFGATISADA
+30 EQEFFGATVSPGG
-43 FYPDLGP
+43 FF
-50 PELSSAPGPQD
+50 SSFAS
-61 PDVYQLACHGRGLE
+61 QLD
-75 EPAAAEEEV
+75 EPATVELKQTENKPPWAKEGQGQAEVPEEEV
-84 LEVEAAFEKH
+84 LETEASFGKH
-94 TRRKTRPPVRL
+94 ARRRKRPPVRL
-105 VPKVKFEK
+105 VPKVKHEK
-113 LEEEEEEEEEVYEV
+113 GAVEQEEGRYESSGPSEDNEELPSSRPAGLEQP
-127 SVSGGCNDK
+127 S
-136 DAGPAEVPGCEA
+136 CEQT
-148 LVQSSAV
+148 VQSSAT
-155 KMIDLSAFSR
+155 KMIDLSTFNR
-165 KPRPLRPLP
+165 KPRRLRALRRQDLSLGMCEDKLPSPPLASLDSTPDQAETFPHDCSFRANAPSLSNVEDRMSDSPLEQ
-174 RAPAPRPELD
+174 AKGE
-184 LAPYAPHFPDPAR
+184 
-197 DVVYPE
+197 V
-203 PDALPLTLTSE
+203 
-214 CGFEPPPP
+214 
-222 PPPHLAPL
+222 
-230 GDPEAPPASAATVG
+230 
-244 SPEALKPEEGGFVW
+244 GFVW
-258 PEAGELEAAA
+258 QEPMDFEAEVHGEH
-268 GSTADRHKKAQL
+268 SKKVQL

-285 NVQIDDSYLVEA
+285 NVQIDDSYLVE
-297 GDRQKRWQCRMCDK
+297 KRWQCRLCEK

-329 KPHACPHC
+329 KPHSCPHC
-337 GKLFKQPSH
+337 SKLFKQPSH

-380 LHSEVKP
+380 LHSDIKP

-394 RGFAYPSELRAHEG
+394 RGFAYPSELKAHEG

-426 TLAQL
+426 TLTQL
-431 KRHLASH
+431 KRHLATH
-438 QGPTLYQ
+438 QGPTLYP
-445 CLECD
+445 CPECNKS
-450 RAFHYRSQLHNHM
+450 FHYRSQLQNHM

-479 EFSQVH
+479 EFSQIH

-609 MDIGLDSQGGWATR
+609 MDISLDSQDPMLELTGAD
-623 SGRARSG
+623 RAELDG
-630 PLPAHAGASCPVR
+630 QQEMEDYDEENAYDYGMVGNPPASALAEHA
-643 GGGGGRLA
+643 
-651 RPETSLGW
+651 
-659 AQVWR
+659 
-664 GGPPEGPRGDD
+664 
-675 GMFMYASKELSG
+675 MKEMAYYNML
-687 LT
+687 

>member
-1 MEGFMDSGTQTDAVV
+1 MVQGMERFASSGTQTEAVV

-30 ENELFGATISADA
+30 ENEFLGGTVNPDSIFSSLAGKLDDA
-43 FYPDLGP
+43 
-50 PELSSAPGPQD
+50 A
-61 PDVYQLACHGRGLE
+61 AAA
-75 EPAAAEEEV
+75 AAAELKQPESSSPAGPSQGEPLEEEEG
-84 LEVEAAFEKH
+84 LEAEAPFGKQAR
-94 TRRKTRPPVRL
+94 RRKRPPMRL
-105 VPKVKFEK
+105 VPNVKHERGEM
-113 LEEEEEEEEEVYEV
+113 EEEEEEEGSPEAPAGGPEEQVESSNPEEPCPEPTRQSGTGRMASLSPFSRRPQPVQPPRRPLQQEHSLGAYEERFPG
-127 SVSGGCNDK
+127 SPQAGLNRAEAFPSGCSFPPGLPSLSGMENQLPASPPEQGK
-136 DAGPAEVPGCEA
+136 SGAGFAWQEPLDFEAEVPGEH
-148 LVQSSAV
+148 S
-155 KMIDLSAFSR
+155 
-165 KPRPLRPLP
+165 
-174 RAPAPRPELD
+174 
-184 LAPYAPHFPDPAR
+184 
-197 DVVYPE
+197 
-203 PDALPLTLTSE
+203 
-214 CGFEPPPP
+214 
-222 PPPHLAPL
+222 
-230 GDPEAPPASAATVG
+230 
-244 SPEALKPEEGGFVW
+244 
-258 PEAGELEAAA
+258 
-268 GSTADRHKKAQL
+268 KKVHM

-285 NVQIDDSYLVEA
+285 NVQIDDSYLVE
-297 GDRQKRWQCRMCDK
+297 KRWQCRLCEK

-329 KPHACPHC
+329 KPHSCPHC
-337 GKLFKQPSH
+337 SKLFKQPSH

-380 LHSEVKP
+380 LHSDVKP

-394 RGFAYPSELRAHEG
+394 RGFAYPSELKAHEG

-426 TLAQL
+426 TLTQL
-431 KRHLASH
+431 KRHLATH
-438 QGPTLYQ
+438 QGPTLYS
-445 CLECD
+445 CPECNKS
-450 RAFHYRSQLHNHM
+450 FHYRSQLQNHT

-479 EFSQVH
+479 EFSQIH

-609 MDIGLDSQGGWATR
+609 MDINLDSQDPMLDLAGTNPSELDGQQEMDDYEENAYDYGAVGNPSGGSA
-623 SGRARSG
+623 
-630 PLPAHAGASCPVR
+630 
-643 GGGGGRLA
+643 LA
-651 RPETSLGW
+651 EQT
-659 AQVWR
+659 
-664 GGPPEGPRGDD
+664 
-675 GMFMYASKELSG
+675 MKEIAYYNML
-687 LT
+687 

>member
-1 MEGFMDSGTQTDAVV
+1 MDRFTECGTQTDAVV

-30 ENELFGATISADA
+30 DNELLGATVSPAGFFPGLGDEGE
-43 FYPDLGP
+43 PDITAE
-50 PELSSAPGPQD
+50 PESEGTAPDGQD
-61 PDVYQLACHGRGLE
+61 DESLE
-75 EPAAAEEEV
+75 AECSP
-84 LEVEAAFEKH
+84 EKH
-94 TRRKTRPPVRL
+94 ARRRKRPPVRL
-105 VPKVKFEK
+105 LPKVKREEAEAEAFE
-113 LEEEEEEEEEVYEV
+113 V
-127 SVSGGCNDK
+127 
-136 DAGPAEVPGCEA
+136 AVPGDDKADLQRGAPPAPPADPMPEP
-148 LVQSSAV
+148 SGAV

-165 KPRPLRPLP
+165 KPRRLRHL
-174 RAPAPRPELD
+174 RRHTRQQ
-184 LAPYAPHFPDPAR
+184 PHSREPDPAQGGADTTR
-197 DVVYPE
+197 TPC
-203 PDALPLTLTSE
+203 A
-214 CGFEPPPP
+214 FEAGAASP
-222 PPPHLAPL
+222 
-230 GDPEAPPASAATVG
+230 GEPEAPA
-244 SPEALKPEEGGFVW
+244 SPERVKSEQGFAW
-258 PEAGELEAAA
+258 QEPGELEADAV
-268 GSTADRHKKAQL
+268 GGNSEHSKKAQL

-297 GDRQKRWQCRMCDK
+297 GDRQKRWQCRMCEK

-329 KPHACPHC
+329 KPHSCPHC
-337 GKLFKQPSH
+337 NKLFKQPSH

-355 GTRPHKCQV
+355 GTRPHKCEV
-364 CHKAFTQTS
+364 CSKAFTQTS

-380 LHSEVKP
+380 LHTDIKP

-394 RGFAYPSELRAHEG
+394 RGFAYPSELKAHEV

-426 TLAQL
+426 TLTQL
-431 KRHLASH
+431 KRHLATH

-445 CLECD
+445 CLECSKS
-450 RAFHYRSQLHNHM
+450 FHYRSQLQNHM

-479 EFSQVH
+479 EFSQIH

-609 MDIGLDSQGGWATR
+609 MDISLDSQDPMMDL
-623 SGRARSG
+623 SGAEHTELDGQQEMEDYEEENSYG
-630 PLPAHAGASCPVR
+630 YEGV
-643 GGGGGRLA
+643 GN
-651 RPETSLGW
+651 
-659 AQVWR
+659 
-664 GGPPEGPRGDD
+664 PPDD
-675 GMFMYASKELSG
+675 GALAEQAMKEMAYYNML
-687 LT
+687 

>member
-1 MEGFMDSGTQTDAVV
+1 MERFTDSGTQTDAVV

-30 ENELFGATISADA
+30 ENELFGATISPGGFFPGLGNELADA
-43 FYPDLGP
+43 ATVEPEGP
-50 PELSSAPGPQD
+50 ESAYRLEKEGCVPAEAPEEE
-61 PDVYQLACHGRGLE
+61 GLE
-75 EPAAAEEEV
+75 AETP
-84 LEVEAAFEKH
+84 FEKH
-94 TRRKTRPPVRL
+94 ARRRKRPPVRL
-105 VPKVKFEK
+105 VPKVKYENPAGA
-113 LEEEEEEEEEVYEV
+113 EEEVVYEV
-127 SVSGGCNDK
+127 
-136 DAGPAEVPGCEA
+136 PVPGDNKEETQSSHPPSLEESGCEKT
-148 LVQSSAV
+148 VQSSAM
-155 KMIDLSAFSR
+155 KMIDLSAFGR
-165 KPRPLRPLP
+165 KPRRLRHLRRHVRQEVGLGSYEHRCPDP
-174 RAPAPRPELD
+174 VQVGYAEASMGGAPAS
-184 LAPYAPHFPDPAR
+184 
-197 DVVYPE
+197 
-203 PDALPLTLTSE
+203 T
-214 CGFEPPPP
+214 G
-222 PPPHLAPL
+222 
-230 GDPEAPPASAATVG
+230 
-244 SPEALKPEEGGFVW
+244 PEALGSECSFEANAASLEGPMPESPEQGKSEQGFAW
-258 PEAGELEAAA
+258 QEPADFDADTAGVNTE
-268 GSTADRHKKAQL
+268 RNKKAQL

-297 GDRQKRWQCRMCDK
+297 GDRQKRWQCRMCEK

-329 KPHACPHC
+329 KPHSCPHC
-337 GKLFKQPSH
+337 SKLFKQPSH

-355 GTRPHKCQV
+355 GTRPHKCEV
-364 CHKAFTQTS
+364 CSKAFTQTS

-380 LHSEVKP
+380 LHSDIKP
-387 YSCRFCG
+387 YSCHFCG
-394 RGFAYPSELRAHEG
+394 RGFAYPSELKAHEV
-408 KHESGR
+408 KHENGR

-426 TLAQL
+426 TLTQL
-431 KRHLASH
+431 KRHLSTH

-445 CLECD
+445 CLECSKS
-450 RAFHYRSQLHNHM
+450 FHYRSQLQNHM

-479 EFSQVH
+479 EFSQIH

-609 MDIGLDSQGGWATR
+609 MDISLDSQDPMMELTGAEQTELD
-623 SGRARSG
+623 AQQEMEEYDEEN
-630 PLPAHAGASCPVR
+630 AYDYAGV
-643 GGGGGRLA
+643 GN
-651 RPETSLGW
+651 
-659 AQVWR
+659 
-664 GGPPEGPRGDD
+664 PPDENALTEQA
-675 GMFMYASKELSG
+675 MKEMAYYNML
-687 LT
+687 